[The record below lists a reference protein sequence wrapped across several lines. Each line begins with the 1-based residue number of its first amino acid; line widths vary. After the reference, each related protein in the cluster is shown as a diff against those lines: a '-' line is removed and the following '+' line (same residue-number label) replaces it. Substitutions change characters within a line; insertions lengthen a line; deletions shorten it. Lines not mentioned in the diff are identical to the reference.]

1 MAIFT
6 GMKTFIVILLIKIE
20 GHEYPA
26 IVEFAPNQ
34 KIPKNSRSRKDAKC
48 GTVDEDPDFLKF
60 VETLQNPSKSTRTVQ
75 QCLEDIDAREKE
87 LKRKYNVINERVYYS
102 SRQAYQSSDSYEN
115 VENIKGLF
123 Y

>member
-1 MAIFT
+1 MPSPQS
-6 GMKTFIVILLIKIE
+6 KVLPTFIVILLIKIE

-87 LKRKYNVINERVYYS
+87 QKSMYLYNAFLI
-102 SRQAYQSSDSYEN
+102 QSSSTH
-115 VENIKGLF
+115 
-123 Y
+123 